1 MEKSFVSELE
11 SGIKNFI
18 DDFGEERT
26 TLVVRPYYSQ
36 EGELK
41 HVKSWVENKENG
53 FKKEFWYRNIR
64 EKAEDS
70 DYNNWIEGFQEKF
83 PETEIDHVGYVARD
97 DVVGDVW
104 KDVLMF
110 SESIFLDLDEVELH
124 LEVEEK
130 DEKGWEFIN
139 YMNSADHA
147 DNLASFEDGMQIE
160 YSFEGSSEEL
170 KKKYTDLVESFE
182 EYVPEDQLSYL
193 DPEDIGRIYD

>member
-1 MEKSFVSELE
+1 MGKSFVSELE
-11 SGIKNFI
+11 NGIKNFI
-18 DDFGEERT
+18 DDFGEEKS
-26 TLVVRPYYSQ
+26 TLVVRPYYDR
-36 EGELK
+36 EGVLK
-41 HVKSWVENKENG
+41 HVKSRVENTDND
-53 FKKEFWYRNIR
+53 FKKEFWYKNIN
-64 EKAEDS
+64 EKAEGT
-70 DYNNWIEGFQEKF
+70 DYNDWIDGFQQTF
-83 PETEIDHVGYVARD
+83 PETEINHVGYVARD

-130 DEKGWEFIN
+130 GKKGWEFIN

-160 YSFEGSSEEL
+160 YSFEGSSDEL

-182 EYVPEDQLSYL
+182 EHIPDDQLKYVDS
-193 DPEDIGRIYD
+193 EDIGRIYD